1 MFATLNDSQIQLL
14 DGNIFEGIFSTFSPQ
29 LEVVLELVHTVD
41 PSEPD
46 KINVESVTSKVIFR
60 SQMIVMMSSK
70 DVELDFAT
78 KGMYSS
84 YVNVYHYI
92 FNMCHVFL

>member
-1 MFATLNDSQIQLL
+1 M
-14 DGNIFEGIFSTFSPQ
+14 
-29 LEVVLELVHTVD
+29 D

-84 YVNVYHYI
+84 SVNVYHYI
-92 FNMCHVFL
+92 FNMSLVFL